1 MLLHARVRVY
11 MTADA
16 GTSNEATSLSPGGR
30 LRRHGSP
37 EQGGAW
43 TGEEH
48 ACRDCLSGSYC
59 FWNTALCASGQFVDG
74 SLFLLPEKLRV
85 EERIALVPAHTFL
98 TARPPHSDSSLASG
112 EKGMQPMEVEM
123 SGPAA
128 STLFGGDAQLLKP
141 KSLRRGSSTSSTKP
155 EAPVKRSSSQM
166 DVNTAS
172 GMIWLAV
179 CFVGIMGS
187 FIAYGIVMEYATSGG
202 RKLHELSLIFVTSL
216 LYSGTAY
223 VGRYV
228 RAEKPTTVA
237 PARLMVLA
245 MTSMG
250 STYCSVRSLRY
261 VIYPVQVLAKSCK
274 PIPVMLMGAIM
285 GKKYPLKKYVNVLI
299 ITAGVAMFMMGRQ
312 KEGGEGAEGRAAS
325 KAKENAT
332 TAGAILLFI
341 SLCFDGGTGAYEDK
355 LMAKHHVGPFDLMY
369 NMHLGKAILAGLGL
383 IVLGQINYF
392 IRMCHETGFFLLLL
406 GVSGAFGQVFIFVTI
421 SKFGALTCSIMGL
434 ARKVV
439 TLVASIYIYGHSLN
453 GIQTLGLVVA
463 FAAMISGFFERKGK
477 GAHGH
482 GHAGGGG
489 NAGKTEPLD
498 REGGSMEDGRLNGGV
513 DKSTIRSLV
522 EEERRAHLQSEAK
535 PLLAA
540 TDDGPEE
547 EEREGKWGER
557 GSDGVSKGA
566 HTVTV

>member
-1 MLLHARVRVY
+1 M
-11 MTADA
+11 D
-16 GTSNEATSLSPGGR
+16 
-30 LRRHGSP
+30 
-37 EQGGAW
+37 
-43 TGEEH
+43 
-48 ACRDCLSGSYC
+48 SG
-59 FWNTALCASGQFVDG
+59 
-74 SLFLLPEKLRV
+74 K
-85 EERIALVPAHTFL
+85 
-98 TARPPHSDSSLASG
+98 
-112 EKGMQPMEVEM
+112 KGMQPMEVET
-123 SGPAA
+123 GPSLAA
-128 STLFGGDAQLLKP
+128 MP
-141 KSLRRGSSTSSTKP
+141 KLGSMGSSSTSSRASSSSGKP
-155 EAPVKRSSSQM
+155 PSKPPGTVKRSSSQM
-166 DVNTAS
+166 DVNTTS
-172 GMIWLAV
+172 GMIWLVV
-179 CFVGIMGS
+179 CFIGIMGS

-237 PARLMVLA
+237 PSRLMVLA
-245 MTSMG
+245 ITSMG

-299 ITAGVAMFMMGRQ
+299 ITAGVAMFMMGKQ
-312 KEGGEGAEGRAAS
+312 KEGDSGGHGGAHRASSGSSSSS

-369 NMHLGKAILAGLGL
+369 NMHLGKAILAGIGL
-383 IVLGQINYF
+383 IVMGQINYF
-392 IRMCHETGFFLLLL
+392 ILMCHETGFLLLLL

-453 GIQTLGLVVA
+453 GIQALGLVVA
-463 FAAMISGFFERKGK
+463 FAAMIGGFFERKGK
-477 GAHGH
+477 GGGH
-482 GHAGGGG
+482 GGHGGGHGGGG
-489 NAGKTEPLD
+489 GAGGD
-498 REGGSMEDGRLNGGV
+498 REGGSLSDSSSS
-513 DKSTIRSLV
+513 KSSMAVLAER
-522 EEERRAHLQSEAK
+522 ERREQLKREAK
-535 PLLAA
+535 PLLAS
-540 TDDGPEE
+540 TDEGEEDEE
-547 EEREGKWGER
+547 EGR
-557 GSDGVSKGA
+557 GGGA
-566 HTVTV
+566 RKASGLPPKTAAI

>member
-1 MLLHARVRVY
+1 M
-11 MTADA
+11 D
-16 GTSNEATSLSPGGR
+16 GNGSTSTSTSTTSSSALEEGA
-30 LRRHGSP
+30 LRS
-37 EQGGAW
+37 
-43 TGEEH
+43 
-48 ACRDCLSGSYC
+48 SM
-59 FWNTALCASGQFVDG
+59 ASG
-74 SLFLLPEKLRV
+74 
-85 EERIALVPAHTFL
+85 A
-98 TARPPHSDSSLASG
+98 
-112 EKGMQPMEVEM
+112 KGMQPMEIDYSDSSTIPSLPVHSSATSATSS
-123 SGPAA
+123 SG
-128 STLFGGDAQLLKP
+128 SSSKSR
-141 KSLRRGSSTSSTKP
+141 KSLAVVR
-155 EAPVKRSSSQM
+155 RSSSQM
-166 DVNTAS
+166 DINTTG
-172 GMIWLAV
+172 GMIWLVV
-179 CFVGIMGS
+179 CFIGIMGS
-187 FIAYGIVMEYATSGG
+187 FIAYGIVMEFATSGG

-237 PARLMVLA
+237 PSRLMVLA

-299 ITAGVAMFMMGRQ
+299 ITAGVAMFMMGKQ
-312 KEGGEGAEGRAAS
+312 SNNSNSS
-325 KAKENAT
+325 KTKENAS

-341 SLCFDGGTGAYEDK
+341 SLSFDGGTGAYEDK
-355 LMAKHHVGPFDLMY
+355 LMATHHVGPFDLMY
-369 NMHLGKAILAGLGL
+369 NMHLGKAILAGIGL
-383 IVLGQINYF
+383 IVMGQINYF
-392 IRMCHETGFFLLLL
+392 ILMCHETGFLLLLL

-477 GAHGH
+477 GGH
-482 GHAGGGG
+482 GGGHGGGG
-489 NAGKTEPLD
+489 GGGKTGEVLD
-498 REGGSMEDGRLNGGV
+498 REGGSMSGDDGSGGGNG
-513 DKSTIRSLV
+513 KNSMAALV
-522 EEERRAHLQSEAK
+522 ERERREILKLEAK

-540 TDDGPEE
+540 ADEDGEEDD
-547 EEREGKWGER
+547 EGEGGLVGDR
-557 GSDGVSKGA
+557 RCSRPN
-566 HTVTV
+566 TVTV